1 MKRLDGLVMGDSCT
15 KHYPSV
21 RHIYANCPS
30 DAVQA
35 ILQILEL
42 RAVTKQMQIDGDA
55 CSTDSAPESWD
66 ISTPKASSKSG
77 NPDQS

>member
-15 KHYPSV
+15 KQDPSG
-21 RHIYANCPS
+21 RHINVNCPN

-42 RAVTKQMQIDGDA
+42 RDVTKQQIDGEA

>member
-55 CSTDSAPESWD
+55 CSTDSAQESRD
-66 ISTPKASSKSG
+66 ISPPETYSKAGKQ
-77 NPDQS
+77 DQI

>member
-55 CSTDSAPESWD
+55 CSTNSAQESRD
-66 ISTPKASSKSG
+66 ISPPKNRSKARK
-77 NPDQS
+77 PDQI